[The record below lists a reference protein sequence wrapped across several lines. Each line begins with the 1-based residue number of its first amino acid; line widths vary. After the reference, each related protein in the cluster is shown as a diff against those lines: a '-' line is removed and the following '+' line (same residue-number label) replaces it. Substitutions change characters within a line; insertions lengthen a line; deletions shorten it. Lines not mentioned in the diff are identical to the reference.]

1 MNTEGPTRQERQLA
15 EMLHRVTPEP
25 PRGLTADDVA
35 ARVASQA
42 GSRQAGSRQ
51 RHARLTSP
59 DRGWTRKW
67 APVLAAASVFVVI
80 SVSAGAVVGLTS
92 HHSPAPVRGGS
103 QPASSGPAS
112 SSAPTS
118 LSPGQTSV
126 GPSFAPKSVASG
138 IWGAEL
144 INHQKPPFTQDTLT
158 GGADSLYTLAPGY
171 LDRVNP
177 GTGQVVA
184 RVPFQAAG
192 TEPPVVAGSTVWVVA
207 SYTDTDVVLE
217 GFSGQTLAPVG
228 SVRVPVTGQLSGAPA
243 GVLTSGPDGHLYVA
257 AGSAVAVV
265 APGQGVIKR
274 IAVSAGPVSSVAV
287 SPDGAK
293 LYVSTGSF
301 ELLTYDVA
309 TGANTGSSSA
319 QGVGSFIGNLVATA
333 GGVWGTVGVGM
344 SEWTWFAPDANLDQ
358 LIRASQAVGAGPDSV
373 PTYSGGVVWLA
384 GSTTLECVN
393 PDTGQELAS
402 VAIPTDGGVLEHFG
416 RVTVTGG
423 GVYAYYSDAKANL
436 AGLAALTDT
445 PAACSG

>member
-1 MNTEGPTRQERQLA
+1 MNTEGPTMQERQLA

-25 PRGLTADDVA
+25 PRGLTVEDVA

-42 GSRQAGSRQ
+42 GPRQ

-59 DRGWTRKW
+59 SRGWTRKW

-80 SVSAGAVVGLTS
+80 SVSAGAVVGFS
-92 HHSPAPVRGGS
+92 HHSPAPVRGS
-103 QPASSGPAS
+103 QPTATGSAS
-112 SSAPTS
+112 SSASSP
-118 LSPGQTSV
+118 SPGQTSV
-126 GPSFAPKSVASG
+126 GPSFAPRSVAGG

-144 INHQKPPFTQDTLT
+144 INHQKPPFTQDTLA
-158 GGADSLYTLAPGY
+158 GGAGSLYTLAPGY
-171 LDRVNP
+171 LDRINP
-177 GTGQVVA
+177 ATGQVVA
-184 RVPFQAAG
+184 RVPFQATG
-192 TEPPVVAGSTVWVVA
+192 TEPPVVAGSTVWVVS

-217 GFSGQTLAPVG
+217 GFSGQTLASVG
-228 SVRVPVTGQLSGAPA
+228 SVRVPVTGQLSGTPA
-243 GVLTSGPDGHLYVA
+243 GVITSGPDGDLYVA

-265 APGQGVIKR
+265 DPGRGVIKR

-287 SPDGAK
+287 SPDGTK

-309 TGANTGSSSA
+309 TGANIGSSSA
-319 QGVGSFIGNLVATA
+319 QGIGSFIGNLVATA

-344 SEWTWFAPDANLDQ
+344 SEWTWFAPSANLDQ
-358 LIRASQAVGAGPDSV
+358 LIRASQAVGAGADSV
-373 PTYSGGVVWLA
+373 PTYSGGVVWLG
-384 GSTTLECVN
+384 GSRTLECVN

-402 VAIPTDGGVLEHFG
+402 VAIPADGGVLEHFG

-436 AGLAALTDT
+436 AGLAALTAA

>member
-1 MNTEGPTRQERQLA
+1 MNTEGPTMQERQLA

-25 PRGLTADDVA
+25 PRGLTVEDVA

-42 GSRQAGSRQ
+42 GPRQ

-59 DRGWTRKW
+59 SRGWTRKW

-80 SVSAGAVVGLTS
+80 SVSAGAVVGFS
-92 HHSPAPVRGGS
+92 HHSPAPVRGS
-103 QPASSGPAS
+103 QPTATGSAS
-112 SSAPTS
+112 SSASSP
-118 LSPGQTSV
+118 SPGQTSV
-126 GPSFAPKSVASG
+126 GPSFAPRSVAGG

-144 INHQKPPFTQDTLT
+144 INHQKPPFTQDTLA

-171 LDRVNP
+171 LDRINP
-177 GTGQVVA
+177 ATGQVVA
-184 RVPFQAAG
+184 RVPFQATG
-192 TEPPVVAGSTVWVVA
+192 TEPPVVAGSTVWVVS

-217 GFSGQTLAPVG
+217 GFSGQTLASLG
-228 SVRVPVTGQLSGAPA
+228 SVRVPVTGQLSGTPA
-243 GVLTSGPDGHLYVA
+243 GVITSGPDGDLYVA

-265 APGQGVIKR
+265 DPGRGVIKR

-287 SPDGAK
+287 SPDGAR

-309 TGANTGSSSA
+309 TGANTGSSSV
-319 QGVGSFIGNLVATA
+319 QGIGSFIGNLVATA

-358 LIRASQAVGAGPDSV
+358 LIRASQAVGAGADSV
-373 PTYSGGVVWLA
+373 PTYSGGVVWLG
-384 GSTTLECVN
+384 GSRTLECVN

-402 VAIPTDGGVLEHFG
+402 VAIPADGGVLEHFG

-423 GVYAYYSDAKANL
+423 GVYAYYSDQKANL
-436 AGLAALTDT
+436 AGLAALTAT

>member
-1 MNTEGPTRQERQLA
+1 VNTEGLTRQERQLA

-25 PRGLTADDVA
+25 PRGLTTEDVA
-35 ARVASQA
+35 ARVAGQA
-42 GSRQAGSRQ
+42 GPRE

-59 DRGWTRKW
+59 SRGWTRKW

-92 HHSPAPVRGGS
+92 HHSPAPVRGSRPAASGS
-103 QPASSGPAS
+103 ASSQVS
-112 SSAPTS
+112 SP
-118 LSPGQTSV
+118 SPGQTSV
-126 GPSFAPKSVASG
+126 GPSFAPTSVAGG

-144 INHQKPPFTQDTLT
+144 INHQKPSFTQDTLA

-171 LDRVNP
+171 LDRINP

-192 TEPPVVAGSTVWVVA
+192 AEPPVVVGGTVWVV
-207 SYTDTDVVLE
+207 SSDTDTDVVLE
-217 GFSGQTLAPVG
+217 GFSGQTLASVG
-228 SVRVPVTGQLSGAPA
+228 SVRVPVTGQLSGTPA
-243 GVLTSGPDGHLYVA
+243 GVITSGPDGHLYVA

-265 APGQGVIKR
+265 DPGRGVIKT
-274 IAVSAGPVSSVAV
+274 IPVSAGPVSSVAV
-287 SPDGAK
+287 
-293 LYVSTGSF
+293 SF

-309 TGANTGSSSA
+309 TGANIGSSSA
-319 QGVGSFIGNLVATA
+319 QGIGSFIGNLVATA

-344 SEWTWFAPDANLDQ
+344 SEWTWFAPNANLDQ
-358 LIRASQAVGAGPDSV
+358 LIRASQAVGAGADSV

-384 GSTTLECVN
+384 GGTTLECVN

-402 VAIPTDGGVLEHFG
+402 VAIPADGGVLQHFG

-436 AGLAALTDT
+436 AGLAALTAT

>member
-1 MNTEGPTRQERQLA
+1 VNTEGLTRQERQLA

-25 PRGLTADDVA
+25 PRGLTTEDVA
-35 ARVASQA
+35 ARVAGQA
-42 GSRQAGSRQ
+42 GPRE

-59 DRGWTRKW
+59 SRGWTRKW

-92 HHSPAPVRGGS
+92 HHSPAPVRGSRPTATGS
-103 QPASSGPAS
+103 ASSQVS
-112 SSAPTS
+112 SP
-118 LSPGQTSV
+118 SPGQTSV
-126 GPSFAPKSVASG
+126 GPSFAPKSVAGG

-144 INHQKPPFTQDTLT
+144 INHQKPPFTQDTLA

-171 LDRVNP
+171 LDRINP

-184 RVPFQAAG
+184 RVPFQASG
-192 TEPPVVAGSTVWVVA
+192 TEPPVVVGSTVWVV
-207 SYTDTDVVLE
+207 SSDTDTDVVLE
-217 GFSGQTLAPVG
+217 DFSGQTLASLG
-228 SVRVPVTGQLSGAPA
+228 SVRVPVTGQLSGTPA
-243 GVLTSGPDGHLYVA
+243 GVITSGPDGHLYVA

-265 APGQGVIKR
+265 DPGRGVIKT
-274 IAVSAGPVSSVAV
+274 IPVSAGPVSSVAV
-287 SPDGAK
+287 SPDGTK

-309 TGANTGSSSA
+309 TGANIGSSSA
-319 QGVGSFIGNLVATA
+319 QGIGSFIGNLVATA

-344 SEWTWFAPDANLDQ
+344 SEWTWFAPSANLDQ
-358 LIRASQAVGAGPDSV
+358 LIRASQEVGAGADSV
-373 PTYSGGVVWLA
+373 PTYSGGVVWLG
-384 GSTTLECVN
+384 GSRTLECVN

-402 VAIPTDGGVLEHFG
+402 VAIPADGGVLEHFG

-423 GVYAYYSDAKANL
+423 GVYASYSDAKANL
-436 AGLAALTDT
+436 AGLAALTAT

>member
-1 MNTEGPTRQERQLA
+1 VNTEGLTRQERQLA

-25 PRGLTADDVA
+25 PRGLSTEDVA

-42 GSRQAGSRQ
+42 GPRQAGARQ

-59 DRGWTRKW
+59 NRGWTRKW

-92 HHSPAPVRGGS
+92 HHSPAPVRGSRPTASGS
-103 QPASSGPAS
+103 TSASSP
-112 SSAPTS
+112 
-118 LSPGQTSV
+118 SPGQTSV
-126 GPSFAPKSVASG
+126 GPSFTPKSVAGG

-144 INHQKPPFTQDTLT
+144 INHQKPPFTQDTLA

-171 LDRVNP
+171 LDRINP
-177 GTGQVVA
+177 ATGQVVA

-192 TEPPVVAGSTVWVVA
+192 TEPPVIVGSTVWVVS

-217 GFSGQTLAPVG
+217 GFSGQTLGSLG
-228 SVRVPVTGQLSGAPA
+228 SVRVPVTGQLSGTPA
-243 GVLTSGPDGHLYVA
+243 GVITSGSDGHLYVA
-257 AGSAVAVV
+257 AGGAVAVV
-265 APGQGVIKR
+265 DPGRGVIKT
-274 IAVSAGPVSSVAV
+274 IPVSAGPVSSVAV
-287 SPDGAK
+287 SPDGTK

-319 QGVGSFIGNLVATA
+319 QGIGSFIGNLVATA

-344 SEWTWFAPDANLDQ
+344 SEWTWFAPNANLDQ
-358 LIRASQAVGAGPDSV
+358 LIRASQAVGAGADSV
-373 PTYSGGVVWLA
+373 PTYSGGVVWLG
-384 GSTTLECVN
+384 GSTTLECLN
-393 PDTGQELAS
+393 PDSGQKLAS
-402 VAIPTDGGVLEHFG
+402 VAIPADGGVLEHFG